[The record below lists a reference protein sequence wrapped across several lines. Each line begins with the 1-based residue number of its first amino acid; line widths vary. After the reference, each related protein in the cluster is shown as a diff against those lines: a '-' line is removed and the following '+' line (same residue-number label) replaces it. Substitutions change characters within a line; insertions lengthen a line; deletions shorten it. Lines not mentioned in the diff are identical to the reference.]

1 MLFHDDAFLREGELP
16 ALPAER
22 RTQAL
27 IDFTLELKGAAEKWR
42 PKLKTV
48 RNLYANTVLEPAS
61 EAWFAQRLDAFNRAY
76 DYTALMAMPWME
88 NSRRPRHWMQALT
101 AEVKRH
107 DPGFAKTMFE
117 LQTVDW
123 RSRKPIS
130 GDVLKRQTRELQA
143 AGVRHLAWYPYDFI
157 ADSPSVETAREAISA
172 RNFPYIA
179 K

>member
-172 RNFPYIA
+172 RSFPYIA